1 MSYQTQA
8 ITMKTKK
15 TNNKQERPKWFKGA
29 WYKTGDIV
37 ENPFSG
43 EFCELTGPELSMY
56 DFIKGAEYTIAI
68 HQQQTGDFYIEDPM
82 LVKLQKDMIKALDW
96 FRSENSSAYMT
107 LLD

>member
-1 MSYQTQA
+1 
-8 ITMKTKK
+8 MKTK
-15 TNNKQERPKWFKGA
+15 TNKQEKPKWFTGA

-37 ENPFSG
+37 TNPFSG

-56 DFIKGAEYTIAI
+56 DFIKGAEYTISI
-68 HQQQTGDFYIEDPM
+68 HQQKSGDFYIEDPAI
-82 LVKLQKDMIKALDW
+82 VKLQKDMIKGLDW

>member
-1 MSYQTQA
+1 
-8 ITMKTKK
+8 MKTK
-15 TNNKQERPKWFKGA
+15 NKQEKPKWFKGA

-37 ENPFSG
+37 TNPFSG

-68 HQQQTGDFYIEDPM
+68 HQQREGDFYIEDPSI
-82 LVKLQKDMIKALDW
+82 VKLQKDMIKAIDW

>member
-1 MSYQTQA
+1 
-8 ITMKTKK
+8 MKTK
-15 TNNKQERPKWFKGA
+15 TTKQEKPKWFKGA
-29 WYKTGDIV
+29 WYTTGDIV

-56 DFIKGAEYTIAI
+56 DFIKGAEYTLAI
-68 HQQQTGDFYIEDPM
+68 HASNSGGYVEDPTM
-82 LVKLQKDMIKALDW
+82 VKLQKDMIKGIDW

>member
-1 MSYQTQA
+1 
-8 ITMKTKK
+8 MKTK
-15 TNNKQERPKWFKGA
+15 NKQEKPKWFTGA

-56 DFIKGAEYTIAI
+56 DFIMGAQMTFEMGNTDEDVIKDFHKG
-68 HQQQTGDFYIEDPM
+68 
-82 LVKLQKDMIKALDW
+82 LDW
-96 FRSENSSAYMT
+96 FAATDVTGYMK

>member
-1 MSYQTQA
+1 
-8 ITMKTKK
+8 MKKNKEQKK
-15 TNNKQERPKWFKGA
+15 PKWFKGV
-29 WYKTGDIV
+29 WYKDGDIV
-37 ENPFSG
+37 TNPFTGAKCLIS
-43 EFCELTGPELSMY
+43 GPELSMY

-96 FRSENSSAYMT
+96 FRSANSSAYMT